1 MLHMRDI
8 VMKWKIA
15 LVSAAAALGLSIS
28 MPIRAQPVTAETSP
42 TAPDYALAGSWAAGL
57 GGPGASAALPA
68 GASPAAQNAGVDVFY
83 VHPTTSSGAPG
94 KWNLDIADAAS
105 NRWVDESVVAR
116 QAGVFSACCRIFA
129 PRYRAATFAAF
140 GNPAVRKAAFG
151 LAYSDVE
158 RAFDWYLAHE
168 NKGRP
173 FIIAGHSQGAFHI
186 ATLLEQR
193 IDGKPLQKQMVGA
206 WIIGINLAEGD
217 FGRRFHHVTLC
228 DKPAQTGCVLQ
239 WNALLAGADV
249 AKAAARASQGYVD
262 KYGDEPGK
270 VTACI
275 NPLTFNRSSPGGLSA
290 DARGA
295 VPGSPGFGEPKAL
308 RKGAVA
314 ARCDSGMLVVYPAP
328 GLDLAPLG
336 GGVMHYHDYGLFYE
350 DIRENAVLRARAFLK
365 SHAVKR

>member
-1 MLHMRDI
+1 MLR
-8 VMKWKIA
+8 KFA
-15 LVSAAAALGLSIS
+15 LSMAVSLGLMAAPAMAQADVAAAA
-28 MPIRAQPVTAETSP
+28 PP
-42 TAPDYALAGSWAAGL
+42 APDYALATSWAAGP
-57 GGPGASAALPA
+57 GGPGASAAIPA
-68 GASPAAQNAGVDVFY
+68 GATPAARAANVDVFY
-83 VHPTTSSGAPG
+83 IHPTTSPGSPG
-94 KWNLDIADAAS
+94 KWNLDIADAES

-116 QAGVFSACCRIFA
+116 QAGVFSACCRVFA

-140 GNPAVRKAAFG
+140 ATPAMQKAAFA

-168 NKGRP
+168 NHGRP

-193 IDGKPLQKQMVGA
+193 IDGKPLQRQMVGA

-217 FGRRFHHVTLC
+217 FGRRFHHVALC

-249 AKAAARASQGYVD
+249 DKAAARASQGYVD

-270 VTACI
+270 VTACV
-275 NPLTFNRSSPGGLSA
+275 NPLTFDRSRPAAISA

-295 VPGSPGFGEPKAL
+295 VPGAPGFGAPKPL

-314 ARCDSGMLVVYPAP
+314 ARCENGMLVVYPAP
-328 GLDLAPLG
+328 GLDLTPLA
-336 GGVMHYHDYGLFYE
+336 GGVMHYHDFGLFYE
-350 DIRENAVLRARAFLK
+350 DIRENAVLRARAFRK
-365 SHAVKR
+365 ARRGGR